1 MTETPIERQDES
13 AWTKLRRRKVVQ
25 WGIAYAAGGWVLMQ
39 ILAYFSDTFDWS
51 RQIQQIVTVAILVG
65 APIVL
70 ALAWYHGDR
79 GQQRVTGSEL
89 AVLTLLLLAGGGSLW
104 LYAQRSAP
112 TTATTAPVQRDTDH
126 GHDRRPSVDCSPS
139 VRKPQPPR
147 R

>member
-1 MTETPIERQDES
+1 MG
-13 AWTKLRRRKVVQ
+13 V
-25 WGIAYAAGGWVLMQ
+25 AYAAGAWVLMQ
-39 ILAYFSDTFDWS
+39 ILAYFSGTFDWS

-89 AVLTLLLLAGGGSLW
+89 AVLTLLLLVGGGLLW

-112 TTATTAPVQRDTDH
+112 TAATSTAIQPAQTPTTAATDARPS
-126 GHDRRPSVDCSPS
+126 DRRTT
-139 VRKPQPPR
+139 VREP
-147 R
+147 